1 MRFIIA
7 LLCVCMLLPACAGY
21 QSQKPQSTINIA
33 PVMESTPITDGISL
47 KRKVAIGR
55 FTNETRLASSM
66 LNEGSGV
73 KEAMSRAAADI
84 MMAKLTKTD
93 RFILIER
100 QDSLALKQA
109 ASVDNIRQY
118 SIPADY
124 IILGSIS
131 EFGRNTSGNVGLLD
145 RTKKQ
150 SAYAK
155 VTIRIVDTHNGRVIF
170 GEEGSGEAYS
180 ETGTVMGMGSHA
192 GYDETLTDK
201 AIDAAI
207 SSVIQSVI
215 NKLNDNPWRSYL
227 LSKEGDSYFISGGSL
242 QNIKI
247 GDTFKVYQRGKT
259 VKNPQTGTMIELP
272 GTQVAQIKVV
282 SLIPGDPVTELSVCN
297 VVEGSINAESFDN
310 LYISDK

>member
-1 MRFIIA
+1 MRYIMAVF
-7 LLCVCMLLPACAGY
+7 CVCMLLSSCASY
-21 QSQKPQSTINIA
+21 QSQQPQTTIPIA
-33 PVMESTPITDGISL
+33 PVIESPTLTEGISL

-55 FTNETRLASSM
+55 FTNETRIASSF

-84 MMAKLTKTD
+84 MMAKLSKTN

-109 ASVDNIRQY
+109 AIVDNIQQY
-118 SIPADY
+118 RIPADY

-131 EFGRNTSGNVGLLD
+131 EFGRNTTGNVGLVD

-180 ETGTVMGMGSHA
+180 ETGTVMGMGFHS
-192 GYDETLTDK
+192 GYDDTLTDK
-201 AIDAAI
+201 A
-207 SSVIQSVI
+207 
-215 NKLNDNPWRSYL
+215 N
-227 LSKEGDSYFISGGSL
+227 
-242 QNIKI
+242 
-247 GDTFKVYQRGKT
+247 T
-259 VKNPQTGTMIELP
+259 
-272 GTQVAQIKVV
+272 
-282 SLIPGDPVTELSVCN
+282 
-297 VVEGSINAESFDN
+297 
-310 LYISDK
+310 